1 MHLISTTFQHGQS
14 SNTDG
19 FANTGP
25 HNNALNTSS
34 PLLSPSDIVTASINT
49 HHHSCAN
56 GSLVSLK
63 RLARLTFSLQ
73 FSFEHPGLISARK
86 GHVFGKY
93 GRWPTAAASG
103 WLVRH
108 SELRLTMRSGLTRQ
122 VKTLQSKLNLSN
134 LPCLQHP
141 FQPLEEP
148 FIQALDQTRDRPRRL
163 LQHRHRKAW

>member
-1 MHLISTTFQHGQS
+1 M
-14 SNTDG
+14 
-19 FANTGP
+19 
-25 HNNALNTSS
+25 NNALNTSS
-34 PLLSPSDIVTASINT
+34 PLLSPSDMVTASINAR
-49 HHHSCAN
+49 HCSCAS

-73 FSFEHPGLISARK
+73 FSNNQPGLISASK
-86 GHVFGKY
+86 GHVFGKC

-103 WLVRH
+103 WLVRN
-108 SELRLTMRSGLTRQ
+108 SELRLAMRSDLTRQ

-141 FQPLEEP
+141 FQPLDEQ

-163 LQHRHRKAW
+163 LQHRL